1 MRIADK
7 KKFELRNIL
16 EGYEKYRGC
25 LFLEYN
31 NFVKSIDSKLNKED
45 KTELNNLIN
54 IFIDKILDVF
64 ANSTKVR
71 VEFSCNFEEFDSD
84 DFSKIF
90 DDLD

>member
-1 MRIADK
+1 M
-7 KKFELRNIL
+7 
-16 EGYEKYRGC
+16 
-25 LFLEYN
+25 
-31 NFVKSIDSKLNKED
+31 
-45 KTELNNLIN
+45 LNNLIN

-84 DFSKIF
+84 DFYKIF